1 MQGISHINHHVT
13 LYNLVIITI
22 KQHYNPYCFKKVF
35 PIRISVQHM
44 HKCTNLTVLL
54 QLMGCSLMFVF
65 GLSKHHCLLHY
76 AALCLSGYI
85 VLYGITLHYLSALA
99 LLSGALIIQTSFIFL
114 LKKMPDLLLHSDNT
128 CIYQWRFRKAL
139 RFVLRL
145 LFWGIHL
152 VAFSATYLVYY
163 LIERHCAL
171 ASYIPILYCVMVANS
186 VYSYCFLVEYF
197 THWSSTI
204 TQTGF

>member
-54 QLMGCSLMFVF
+54 QLMGCSLMFDF

-139 RFVLRL
+139 RFVLGFYFGAFIWL
-145 LFWGIHL
+145 LSL
-152 VAFSATYLVYY
+152 Q
-163 LIERHCAL
+163 LIWCIISL
-171 ASYIPILYCVMVANS
+171 KGTVLWLLIFLYCIALWWQIQSILIV
-186 VYSYCFLVEYF
+186 F
-197 THWSSTI
+197 
-204 TQTGF
+204 